1 MLIFVYTI
9 ILSVYTIGDK
19 MGRPGRKRLSVDL
32 LEGMHQEITYIAKT
46 RHMQITEVVKRA
58 LTMYIEI
65 EKTRIIPYEPERQ
78 S

>member
-1 MLIFVYTI
+1 MFVYTM
-9 ILSVYTIGDK
+9 GDE

-65 EKTRIIPYEPERQ
+65 EKTRIIPYEPERN
-78 S
+78 SNV